1 MKPRPPSPP
10 GQGAERQG
18 DVPLLLVCRA
28 VTSARLCSVTCGALK
43 TELGA
48 VSSLRSGG
56 TPHLEATAVTCF
68 LAAGRENGPSSFGPR
83 HLPPGLYLPLSSHS
97 ALQPLH
103 TAARPLSQAP
113 HPQGP
118 SSLVL
123 QSPTPSLHTFF
134 FSEPFFSHEICPF
147 FSLSTYL
154 ILGGASL

>member
-1 MKPRPPSPP
+1 MSPSCLS
-10 GQGAERQG
+10 AELSPQ
-18 DVPLLLVCRA
+18 
-28 VTSARLCSVTCGALK
+28 LCSVTCGALK

-48 VSSLRSGG
+48 VSSLRAGG
-56 TPHLEATAVTCF
+56 TLHLEATAVTCF

-113 HPQGP
+113 HSQGP

-123 QSPTPSLHTFF
+123 QRPAPSLRTFF
-134 FSEPFFSHEICPF
+134 FFTEPLFSHEVCPF

-154 ILGGASL
+154 ILGGACL